1 MNIDYGQILKN
12 ATARQEALE
21 LLESNSRELDVVH
34 THLKAANMR
43 LNDVWGAYRAL
54 DTESRSLL
62 DGDLNGLLAFVGTHI
77 ARIDEAAK
85 FVEKLVGCI
94 DADKES

>member
-12 ATARQEALE
+12 ATARQEALL

-54 DTESRSLL
+54 DTEGRSLL
-62 DGDLNGLLAFVGTHI
+62 NGDLDGLLAFVGTHI
-77 ARIDEAAK
+77 ARINDATK
-85 FVEKLVGCI
+85 FVENLIRDVDTNKG
-94 DADKES
+94 A

>member
-21 LLESNSRELDVVH
+21 LLESNSRELDVVR

-54 DTESRSLL
+54 DTEGRSLL
-62 DGDLNGLLAFVGTHI
+62 DGDLDGLLAFAGTNI
-77 ARIDEAAK
+77 ARIDETTK
-85 FVEKLVGCI
+85 FVENLIRGI
-94 DADKES
+94 DANKES

>member
-21 LLESNSRELDVVH
+21 LLELKSRELDAIH
-34 THLKAANMR
+34 THLKAAHVR
-43 LNDVWGAYRAL
+43 LKDIWGAYRAI
-54 DTESRSLL
+54 DTEGRNLL
-62 DGDLNGLLAFVGTHI
+62 DDDLHRMLDFTGTHI

-85 FVEKLVGCI
+85 FVENLVGCI
-94 DADKES
+94 DTNKES